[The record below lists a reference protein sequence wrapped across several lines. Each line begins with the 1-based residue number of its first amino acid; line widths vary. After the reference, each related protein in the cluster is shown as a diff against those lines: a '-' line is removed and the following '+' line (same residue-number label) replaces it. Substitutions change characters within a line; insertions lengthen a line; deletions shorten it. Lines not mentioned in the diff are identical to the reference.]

1 MAVTE
6 HRQYMDFSIMIII
19 LVHFVRIANF
29 ILKSSQLMQDSH
41 NITFVLLHCMVV
53 YAIYVH
59 MIMLMSIVT

>member
-1 MAVTE
+1 
-6 HRQYMDFSIMIII
+6 MIIF
-19 LVHFVRIANF
+19 LVHFVTIANF